1 MTPRK
6 PARRPWLLITLLS
19 GVITMPCHGQDSK
32 NNDITAIVP
41 SLGAV
46 LAISP
51 LVAGDREPGGDVNV
65 SGTVTTRQNGPYRLQ
80 VRLTE
85 LFLDKETSAHPVLNQ
100 VLARLPSG
108 SWQVLGT
115 VTWVTIATGPGSAST
130 VNPVAYL
137 VQWGQGSTKNPQFAV
152 SIPVEYRVVPP

>member
-1 MTPRK
+1 MSVWK
-6 PARRPWLLITLLS
+6 PSRRPWVVITLLS
-19 GVITMPCHGQDSK
+19 CVITMPCHGQGSK
-32 NNDITAIVP
+32 NNDVTAIVP

-46 LAISP
+46 LAISS
-51 LVAGDREPGGDVNV
+51 LATGDREPGGDLTV

-80 VRLTE
+80 VRLTQ

-100 VLARLPSG
+100 VFARLPSG

-130 VNPVAYL
+130 VNSVAYRI
-137 VQWGQGSTKNPQFAV
+137 QWGQGSTKNPQFAL
-152 SIPVEYRVVPP
+152 SIPVEYQVVPP